1 MSKGKKIGL
10 WVLTV
15 LFAVAFLGAGGSKLA
30 GAAPHPES
38 FARWGF
44 PLWFM
49 YVTGA
54 IEVVSAVLLLVP
66 RTATLG
72 AGLAVGTMVG
82 AVLTHLKAGEASHV
96 GAPIVLLVLA
106 VIIGV
111 ARRHEVLS
119 PFNRLF
125 ARGGSQQEVRA

>member
-1 MSKGKKIGL
+1 MVKAKKVGL

-15 LFAVAFLGAGGSKLA
+15 LLAVAFLGAGGSKLA
-30 GAAPHPES
+30 GVAPHPES
-38 FARWGF
+38 FVRWGF

-54 IEVVSAVLLLVP
+54 TEVVAALLLLVP

-72 AGLAVGTMVG
+72 AGLYVGTMVG

-96 GAPIVLLVLA
+96 GAPIVFLVLA
-106 VIIGV
+106 VVVGL
-111 ARRHEVLS
+111 ARRHEVLP

-125 ARGGSQQEVRA
+125 ARGGLGEQVRA